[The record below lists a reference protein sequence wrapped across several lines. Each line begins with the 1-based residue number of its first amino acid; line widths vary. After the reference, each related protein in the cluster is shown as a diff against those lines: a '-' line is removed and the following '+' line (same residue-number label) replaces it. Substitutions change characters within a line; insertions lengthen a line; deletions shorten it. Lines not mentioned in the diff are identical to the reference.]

1 MNPQG
6 AINAQLFS
14 RQVPSPIGLL
24 FRNLEWVIGIKPIST
39 VLQTAAL
46 SIGHDSGIIWT
57 CFVDVPLFQTSFLP
71 DLIHVK
77 VLFED
82 IDVTPAFLQA
92 APALTAELAGVR
104 GKDSEIERTDKKAIV
119 FLFTYKAYLVNL

>member
-1 MNPQG
+1 MS
-6 AINAQLFS
+6 LS
-14 RQVPSPIGLL
+14 
-24 FRNLEWVIGIKPIST
+24 
-39 VLQTAAL
+39 AAL
-46 SIGHDSGIIWT
+46 SIGHESGIIST
-57 CFVDVPLFQTSFLP
+57 CFIGVPLFQTNFFP
-71 DLIHVK
+71 DLVHVK
-77 VLFED
+77 ILFEE